1 MGFLEGG
8 PLFGAFQEISK
19 AYDIASLR
27 NSIYSFDDCLVH
39 LLGAG
44 RHAGRHAG
52 RVRGRANGWLYV
64 LSIVLYCW
72 SIVLSIVLYCW
83 SIVLSI
89 VALGGAGR
97 LMGGQWVVS
106 I

>member
-1 MGFLEGG
+1 LGH
-8 PLFGAFQEISK
+8 SK
-19 AYDIASLR
+19 KYQKHMILR
-27 NSIYSFDDCLVH
+27 LRATRYIHSMTAWCTCSVWVH